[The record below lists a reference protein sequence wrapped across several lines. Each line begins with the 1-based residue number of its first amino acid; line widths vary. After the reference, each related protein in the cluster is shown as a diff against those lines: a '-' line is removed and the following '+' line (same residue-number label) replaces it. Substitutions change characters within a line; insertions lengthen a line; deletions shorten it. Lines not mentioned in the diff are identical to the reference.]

1 MAYSRNKYK
10 LMILKHLPKDSKR
23 IDNIF
28 CGSLKEFLTEKNFF
42 NKVTGFYL
50 NRTAESV
57 AVIAEFET
65 DVYLAIKILEETTDK
80 DSIQTKD
87 EIFYISEV
95 TNGKI

>member
-10 LMILKHLPKDSKR
+10 LMILKNLPKDSKLINR
-23 IDNIF
+23 DF
-28 CGSLKEFLTEKNFF
+28 YKSLKEFLTEKNFF

-57 AVIAEFET
+57 AIIAEFET
-65 DVYLAIKILEETTDK
+65 GVYLAIKILEDTNDK

-87 EIFYISEV
+87 EIFFINEV
-95 TNGKI
+95 